1 MYTIEVRIKGTR
13 PLLMHRNPLPEEGDP
28 VIKKVTGMSKE
39 AQKYMVDFE
48 KSKYKMEDGTLYQP
62 AAAIHKCLTESA
74 LNFQIPGKGKKTYK
88 GLVVGSLLV
97 EPEMIVHEIQEAVPD
112 RRWVRIQ
119 TSRIV
124 RTRARLDEWA
134 LSFRLL
140 VADDQFPEEAL
151 KQIIEY
157 AAVSKG
163 LGDYRPVF
171 GRFIVAKFERL
182 KPAKAEESNV
192 GTS

>member
-1 MYTIEVRIKGTR
+1 MYTVEVRIKGTR

-28 VIKKVTGMSKE
+28 VIKKITGMSKE
-39 AQKYMVDFE
+39 QQKYMVDFE
-48 KSKYKMEDGTLYQP
+48 KSKYVMEDGTTLYQP
-62 AAAIHKCLTESA
+62 ASAIHKCLAESA

-88 GLVVGSLLV
+88 ALVVGSLLV
-97 EPEMIVHEIQEAVPD
+97 EPDIIVHEIQEAVPD
-112 RRWVRIQ
+112 RQWVRIQ

-134 LSFRLL
+134 LSFQLL

-151 KQIIEY
+151 KQILEY
-157 AAVSKG
+157 GAVTKG

-171 GRFIVAKFERL
+171 GRFIVTEFKRVE
-182 KPAKAEESNV
+182 PPD
-192 GTS
+192 